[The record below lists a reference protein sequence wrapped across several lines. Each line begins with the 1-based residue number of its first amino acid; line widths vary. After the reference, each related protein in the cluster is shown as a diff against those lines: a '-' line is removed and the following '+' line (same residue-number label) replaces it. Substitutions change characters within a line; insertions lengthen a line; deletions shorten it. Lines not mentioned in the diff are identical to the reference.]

1 MITKGNQRA
10 GGQQLATHLMN
21 EFDNEHA
28 KVYSLKNTISQ
39 DLHGAFSE
47 WRSLSNNTK
56 CKKYLYSLSLNPWD
70 DVNGK
75 LSREQYEDF
84 IDRTEKK
91 LGLEGQP
98 RAIVFHVKNGREHV
112 HVAWS
117 RIYYD
122 EDKQKHLAKHM
133 DHDRQKLRSIV
144 REFAKDHNL
153 KLPDGMQYDS
163 GVDRFNKAAKNDNR
177 MDKERRERTGK
188 TKAEHKA
195 IITEIW
201 NERDTPERFVEELE
215 AKNYYLCR
223 GDKIPYAV
231 VDRFGE
237 VYSLPKMIDDRRAN
251 TKMVRKFLGADY
263 ATDKIP
269 HFSKAQQYVQGLDK
283 NKALALK
290 EEFRIKADN
299 LTFSLKK
306 MQAERREEFIKESEK
321 IKNRHKKENQA
332 LKEIHF
338 AENAHIEEGRRKRQ
352 PKGIAAALMRITGIN
367 ALTNVVYNK
376 LDTIRATDQQ
386 QQLGNMQRAHDNE
399 DMNLQRRSN
408 ALMEVEKREQRSLEA
423 KLRLI
428 EREGLRE
435 RQEERGDSGRA
446 PEQDRLDDERF
457 ELRKDRSRNRER
469 DREV

>member
-21 EFDNEHA
+21 EFDNEHSE
-28 KVYSLKNTISQ
+28 VYSLKNTISQ

-47 WRSLSNNTK
+47 WRSLSQNTK

-117 RIYYD
+117 RIYWD
-122 EDKQKHLAKHM
+122 EDKQKHLAKHI
-133 DHDRQKLRSIV
+133 DHDRQKLRAIV
-144 REFAKDHNL
+144 QEFARDHDL
-153 KLPDGMQYDS
+153 KLPEGMQQDI
-163 GVDRFNKAAKNDNR
+163 GADRFNKDEKYENR
-177 MDKERRERTGK
+177 TDKQRKDRTGK

-201 NERDTPERFVEELE
+201 KDRDTAERFVEELKE
-215 AKNYYLCR
+215 SDYYLCR

-237 VYSLPKMIDDRRAN
+237 VYSLPKMIDDKRAN
-251 TKMVRKFLGADY
+251 TKMVREFLGAEY
-263 ATDKIP
+263 SAENLQ
-269 HFSKAQQYVQGLDK
+269 HFSAAQEYVRGLDK

-306 MQAERREEFIKESEK
+306 MQAERRAEFIKERAE
-321 IKNRHKKENQA
+321 IKERQDKEQSA
-332 LKEIHF
+332 LKEVHF
-338 AENAHIEEGRRKRQ
+338 AMNANIEEGRRKRQ

-367 ALTNVVYNK
+367 ALTKVVYNK
-376 LDTIRATDQQ
+376 LDTIRETNQQ
-386 QQLGNMQRAHDNE
+386 QQTDNMQRGHDNE
-399 DMNLQRRSN
+399 NMNLKRRTN
-408 ALMEVEKREQRSLEA
+408 ALSEVEKREQRSLEA

-446 PEQDRLDDERF
+446 PEQDRMDDVKF
-457 ELRKDRSRNRER
+457 ELRKGRSRTRDR
-469 DREV
+469 DRER